1 MNIIF
6 RDDFLNE
13 LDNILEF
20 IAADSTNR
28 AIKFAD
34 ELYDKIYN
42 LQNMPYKFRQSTSF
56 KSNNIRDLIFKGYVV
71 PYLIDDENIVILG
84 IFKENIIF

>member
-1 MNIIF
+1 MNTIF

-20 IAADSTNR
+20 IANDNISR
-28 AIKFAD
+28 AINFAD
-34 ELYDKIYN
+34 ELYKKIYN
-42 LQNMPYKFRQSTSF
+42 LQNMPYKFRRSTSF
-56 KSNNIRDLIFKGYVV
+56 NADNIRDLIFKGYVV
-71 PYLIDDENIVILG
+71 PYLIDGENIVILG